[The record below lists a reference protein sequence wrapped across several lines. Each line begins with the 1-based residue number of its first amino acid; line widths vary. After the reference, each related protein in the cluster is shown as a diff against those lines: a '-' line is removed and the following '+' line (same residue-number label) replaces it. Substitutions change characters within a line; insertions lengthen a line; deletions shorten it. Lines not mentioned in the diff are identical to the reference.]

1 MVERNQSVSEHLT
14 ERERTS
20 SVATVATRIQMS
32 GESTLAHAT
41 SIFPGCRLHAGGG
54 VNSARAVAA
63 ALRPE
68 QERRHRQRGLLLSL
82 AKRRCTAS
90 RRPPRSSAT
99 LSPIGLAQ
107 ESYWPAAS
115 ALTGGPW
122 SPASW
127 KIAGTSGSAMNF
139 S

>member
-1 MVERNQSVSEHLT
+1 MMSASAGLLIDRIAT
-14 ERERTS
+14 RER
-20 SVATVATRIQMS
+20 
-32 GESTLAHAT
+32 
-41 SIFPGCRLHAGGG
+41 PGVPL
-54 VNSARAVAA
+54 
-63 ALRPE
+63 PW
-68 QERRHRQRGLLLSL
+68 Q
-82 AKRRCTAS
+82 RRCTAS

-107 ESYWPAAS
+107 EAYWPAAS

-127 KIAGTSGSAMNF
+127 KIAGTSGSPMNF